1 MRWKFLDM
9 PHCRDFTLGLQLVQ
23 SVIHSIQSM
32 PQGRPHLVQSA
43 IDLSL
48 HRMYALVDMAR
59 YFVQALDYIVLYHAA
74 D

>member
-1 MRWKFLDM
+1 
-9 PHCRDFTLGLQLVQ
+9 
-23 SVIHSIQSM
+23 M

-43 IDLSL
+43 IDLGL
-48 HRMYALVDMAR
+48 HCVNALVDMAR